1 MGHAQGGSVSIKLG
15 LIGCGHI
22 SEIYLKNLCSFA
34 EIEVTAVSD
43 IDLERARARANEFQ
57 VPHVLTVEALL
68 GEPDIEIVLNLTV
81 PSAHFEIGLA
91 ALEAGKSVYN
101 EKPLAVNP
109 EDARKILD
117 VARRKGLR
125 VGCAPDTFLGAAL
138 QTSRSL
144 IDTGAI
150 GVPVGAT
157 AFMISH
163 GPEDWHPDP
172 GFYYEVGGGPMFDM
186 GPYYLTAL
194 VNLIGPFRR
203 VTGSAQISFSE
214 RTVTS
219 RPKLGSTINVQV
231 PTHIATVVDF
241 ATGGVGTLIMSFD
254 VWQASLVP
262 MEIYGSE
269 GTLRVPDPNY
279 FGGSVQLWR
288 HDAREWREMPLTNN
302 LTANLRGLG
311 VVDMA
316 RAMREGR
323 SHRANGELAYHVL
336 EIMHAAHDASRE
348 ERHIKLASTCDR
360 PSPIRADEFAP
371 ARIPEPGAGTANAKA

>member
-1 MGHAQGGSVSIKLG
+1 VSVKLG

-22 SEIYLKNLCSFA
+22 SEIYLKNLSRFA
-34 EIEVTAVSD
+34 EIEVAAVSD

-57 VPHVLTVEALL
+57 VPHVFTVEALL

-81 PSAHFEIGLA
+81 PTAHFEIGLA

-101 EKPLAVNP
+101 EKPLAVNRD
-109 EDARKILD
+109 DARNILD

-138 QTSRSL
+138 QTCRRL

-157 AFMISH
+157 AFMVSH
-163 GPEDWHPDP
+163 GPEAWHPDP

-219 RPKLGSTINVQV
+219 RPKFGRTINVEV

-241 ATGGVGTLIMSFD
+241 ATGGVGTLVMSFD
-254 VWQASLVP
+254 IWQASLIP

-279 FGGSVQLWR
+279 FDGSVQLWR
-288 HDAREWREMPLTNN
+288 HNARDWRTMPLIND

-311 VVDMA
+311 VADMA

-336 EIMHAAHDASRE
+336 EVMHAAHDASRE
-348 ERHIKLASTCDR
+348 ERHITLASTCER
-360 PSPIRADEFAP
+360 PPPLRADEVEFT
-371 ARIPEPGAGTANAKA
+371 RTS